1 MVTRRKRPNYFIL
14 NDGSDDEAPP
24 EDRIQET
31 VESEASEPNSSV
43 NTPAAAEPE
52 ILPSESMS
60 QTQVDPILPSW
71 PSSVPRLRSQKRA
84 RPAPAT
90 AWLWDHFNV
99 TEVNREWIVKRTG
112 KRELT
117 DRDIRCAY
125 IYKTGAQCSW
135 KTSDSQRQTSTSN
148 MKLHLEKL
156 HSIFAPRSQDTS
168 GIQKAQPSIANL
180 LTKKEALSPQELL
193 EKNILRWIIDDKQAF
208 TTIELPSFQ
217 QIFQDIPGITL
228 PFRSRSTLK
237 RRLIDSFD
245 TQRQQ
250 LKEELAMSCKSIALS
265 VDIWTSKNQL
275 PILGVMGHWLTED
288 FLYKERVLEFTELQG
303 IHSGENVATAI
314 HTMLSELDLQEKLI
328 TITGDNAGNN
338 ETMVSELFHGL
349 QDTAVEKD
357 KIQFEGLDSYVRC
370 IAHILNLIVKDILR
384 ALKSGNTKEA
394 FAVCDDIQDGK
405 SVPVQS
411 ALAKLRILTVWIN
424 RSPQRRQSWKEV
436 CKIMNL
442 PGKYIEYDVE
452 TRWNSTFRMLDDGL
466 TAKAQI
472 IRFVSFHPELQS
484 FTDNDWSRLSQIHQ
498 ILAKFNELTLFV
510 SEKRP
515 QISLTVPLYYDLHD
529 LLYESIESQGIFK
542 GLDPDIASAM
552 KEGLKKYEKYYTFMD
567 ESEIYY
573 TALVLDPRVKGD
585 LISRELEDK
594 EASDLILEAIRNNL
608 HKKYP
613 PTTSES
619 SRSGP
624 PESTPDLGRSNVES
638 RMLQRLQ
645 PLDSSPH
652 VSDIDRYFDTPRVST
667 VTDTSDP
674 GWLCNWWRLHRDE
687 FPQMAEAARDY
698 LAIPASEVAV
708 ERVFNIGRDLLGI
721 RRQSMSGDTLRILML
736 LDSNI
741 SA

>member
-1 MVTRRKRPNYFIL
+1 MAGNRGELRQGYGDIMVTRRKRPNYFIL

-370 IAHILNLIVKDILR
+370 IAHILNVCQKTSVFFDWPAPIRLGVARQTSLR
-384 ALKSGNTKEA
+384 
-394 FAVCDDIQDGK
+394 F
-405 SVPVQS
+405 
-411 ALAKLRILTVWIN
+411 
-424 RSPQRRQSWKEV
+424 
-436 CKIMNL
+436 
-442 PGKYIEYDVE
+442 
-452 TRWNSTFRMLDDGL
+452 
-466 TAKAQI
+466 
-472 IRFVSFHPELQS
+472 
-484 FTDNDWSRLSQIHQ
+484 
-498 ILAKFNELTLFV
+498 
-510 SEKRP
+510 
-515 QISLTVPLYYDLHD
+515 
-529 LLYESIESQGIFK
+529 
-542 GLDPDIASAM
+542 
-552 KEGLKKYEKYYTFMD
+552 
-567 ESEIYY
+567 
-573 TALVLDPRVKGD
+573 
-585 LISRELEDK
+585 
-594 EASDLILEAIRNNL
+594 
-608 HKKYP
+608 
-613 PTTSES
+613 
-619 SRSGP
+619 
-624 PESTPDLGRSNVES
+624 
-638 RMLQRLQ
+638 
-645 PLDSSPH
+645 
-652 VSDIDRYFDTPRVST
+652 
-667 VTDTSDP
+667 
-674 GWLCNWWRLHRDE
+674 
-687 FPQMAEAARDY
+687 
-698 LAIPASEVAV
+698 
-708 ERVFNIGRDLLGI
+708 
-721 RRQSMSGDTLRILML
+721 
-736 LDSNI
+736 
-741 SA
+741 